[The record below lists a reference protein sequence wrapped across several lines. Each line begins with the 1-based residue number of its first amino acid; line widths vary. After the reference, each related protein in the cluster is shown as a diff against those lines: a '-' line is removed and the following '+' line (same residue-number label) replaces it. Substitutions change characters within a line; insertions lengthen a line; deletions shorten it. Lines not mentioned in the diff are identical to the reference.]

1 MERGKTPATGN
12 ESVVPCEVAD
22 VPVSA
27 DMDQKKRPYTPPRLI
42 VYGNVR
48 TITQEGGPNRNKD
61 SGNNALGNRT

>member
-1 MERGKTPATGN
+1 
-12 ESVVPCEVAD
+12 
-22 VPVSA
+22 
-27 DMDQKKRPYTPPRLI
+27 MDQKKKQPYTPPRLI